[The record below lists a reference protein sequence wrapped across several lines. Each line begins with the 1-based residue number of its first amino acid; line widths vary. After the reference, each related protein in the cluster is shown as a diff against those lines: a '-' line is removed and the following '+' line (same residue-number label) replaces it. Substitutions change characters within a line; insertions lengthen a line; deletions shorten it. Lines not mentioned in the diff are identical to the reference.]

1 MTIWPSLV
9 QPAFSQLVISACV
22 ITMRSAYHCIGACCQ
37 LVIIST
43 EAIHENRALCDKF
56 LKFGIVLA
64 IGMLISKTT
73 AYRLSSYPSG
83 RYAQNPIWL
92 PSNSYIV
99 ISQLLF
105 TIWYLMVALYLDFG
119 GQGIL
124 IWNYFVVRNCTKQ
137 SNHVFNAHF
146 TPEKLS

>member
-1 MTIWPSLV
+1 MVCNAKLCAMLNVEKEVPGRPNHSSSPCPS
-9 QPAFSQLVISACV
+9 
-22 ITMRSAYHCIGACCQ
+22 
-37 LVIIST
+37 ST
-43 EAIHENRALCDKF
+43 EEIHENRALCDKF

-73 AYRLSSYPSG
+73 AYRLSCPPG
-83 RYAQNPIWL
+83 DRYAHNPLWP

-105 TIWYLMVALYLDFG
+105 TVWYSIVALYLDCD

-124 IWNYFVVRNCTKQ
+124 I
-137 SNHVFNAHF
+137 
-146 TPEKLS
+146 